1 MEKIDPIQRL
11 QQSIDMLVIVQSND
25 RILLKEQ
32 FEIFYAGF
40 NPANLIKNTFKE
52 LTSSNDFKEDILDT
66 TIGLATGYL
75 SKKVVL
81 GNTHNP
87 FKQLLGV
94 ILQMAVTN
102 LVTNNS
108 ETIKLTLK
116 GLIDKFT
123 NKKIN
128 PE

>member
-1 MEKIDPIQRL
+1 
-11 QQSIDMLVIVQSND
+11 MLVIQQTND

-32 FEIFYAGF
+32 FKIFYAGF

-52 LTSSNDFKEDILDT
+52 LTRNDEFKDDILDT
-66 TIGLATGYL
+66 SIGLATGYL

-108 ETIKLTLK
+108 DKIKSTLK